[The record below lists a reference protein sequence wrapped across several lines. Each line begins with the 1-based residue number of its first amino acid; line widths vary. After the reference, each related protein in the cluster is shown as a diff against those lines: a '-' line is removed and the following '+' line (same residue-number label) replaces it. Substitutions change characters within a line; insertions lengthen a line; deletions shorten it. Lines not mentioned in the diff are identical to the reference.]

1 MALSNLY
8 GTLVGLGVT
17 VASIATL
24 IPLYGIIGAGVSM
37 SLTYLGTIIYKWII
51 FKKITKIRTKEL
63 IPTLNDFKTLVGSI
77 KQLTIK

>member
-1 MALSNLY
+1 MFC
-8 GTLVGLGVT
+8 G
-17 VASIATL
+17 ASIATL

-51 FKKITKIRTKEL
+51 FNKITKIRTKEL

>member
-1 MALSNLY
+1 
-8 GTLVGLGVT
+8 
-17 VASIATL
+17 
-24 IPLYGIIGAGVSM
+24 M

-63 IPTLNDFKTLVGSI
+63 IPTLSDFKTLVGSI

>member
-1 MALSNLY
+1 
-8 GTLVGLGVT
+8 LVGLGVT